1 MIPFEHNTTGTVKL
15 TVPEILLLFFFVS
28 PYGRTLL
35 NFEVI
40 SSPLDCPSLT
50 LRLFSIKPSRRTL
63 FNFGKPS

>member
-1 MIPFEHNTTGTVKL
+1 MMIPFEHNTTGTVKL

-50 LRLFSIKPSRRTL
+50 LRLFSIKPVIDL
-63 FNFGKPS
+63 LK